1 MRLTALLSR
10 FLPALLL
17 AFGILLALLPW
28 WRNHGYLRDFYDYGT
43 FIKVNARLDAGQ
55 RPWVDF
61 TTPAQSASFLGN
73 YWAEKIGG
81 GTYQGM
87 TRGAAA
93 LIIVMVGTLA
103 LVLARRWQP
112 GWAIGLAV
120 SVAVCSASQHTII
133 FYNPIGVFALALVAW
148 GFAIAP
154 VMRWEN
160 AGWHLVAGCGLVL
173 GGINKINFHLL
184 ACGMA
189 VGWLLWAWLRGQG
202 NLGRLA
208 AGICFVVVA
217 GVIVPVAIE
226 LAWSGADLR
235 TWCYNIVQLPLQA
248 RGGRLALLADT
259 KFYLRTVHDYYGEMR
274 LPPAGAIVLLV
285 PLAAGLSA
293 WWTGRQE
300 GWRRGLF
307 SLGAGCAAGLGGAL
321 LLLTN
326 NEIVYLTLAASLVL
340 TVSIWLGFGLEPRG
354 WRFAAV
360 VLLPAA
366 VFALA
371 GWESA
376 WLGQRSQF
384 GHAVDPRS
392 DYVDGGQVDPELGY
406 LRGTRVP
413 PGWGISLQY
422 AALWRRELPPEA
434 RDCIYYGPGLEFL
447 ERVWPSRMERG
458 LPLIMSGFDVE
469 RDIEIV
475 RRTLAGPGG
484 LSHLLVVEAWDYP
497 PVPVGQ
503 LLRLRFEKER
513 VGSGFI
519 AYSRLPDDAMG
530 LRTLEH
536 MPEIGGNADP
546 SLVATKMS
554 SYQLRD
560 GRRFRGV
567 EGGAGKLDL
576 LAGSNRSTAEAV
588 LRRPAG
594 APRIAVTARFHVYA
608 VNGAERYERWRAE
621 LVLPADADELV
632 VPTPQIDGSAL
643 PLSFTVEAPTGLLAG
658 WRELTLSDSV
668 ERNRIPPR
676 FAKTSVMAYDGDD
689 AFANLLLGG
698 RLPGARVWNRHAQLV
713 NGACVIRQ
721 GGEVWIKLTGLYAK
735 IEIVTRSV
743 AGAAVPPTTS
753 TVYYKG
759 GRVELFHP
767 LPEAAPGTRRFRV
780 WSPETGGW
788 LGILNQGGNSD
799 ANAVIIEIT
808 AVERAA
814 N

>member
-1 MRLTALLSR
+1 MRLPAVMSR
-10 FLPALLL
+10 FLPVLLL
-17 AFGILLALLPW
+17 AVGMLLALLPW

-73 YWAEKIGG
+73 HWAEKIGG
-81 GTYQGM
+81 RTYQGM
-87 TRGAAA
+87 TRGAAV
-93 LIIVMVGTLA
+93 LVIVMLGTLA

-112 GWAIGLAV
+112 GWAIALAV
-120 SVAVCSASQHTII
+120 SVAICSASQHTIV

-154 VMRWEN
+154 VMRWED

-189 VGWLLWAWLRGQG
+189 VGWLLWAWVRGRSSTW
-202 NLGRLA
+202 RLA
-208 AGICFVVVA
+208 GGLGLVVVA
-217 GVIVPVAIE
+217 GGVVPVAIE

-235 TWCYNIVQLPLQA
+235 TWCYNIVQLPLLA

-259 KFYLRTVHDYYGEMR
+259 KFYLHTVHDYYGAMR
-274 LPPAGAIVLLV
+274 LPQAGAIVLLV
-285 PLAAGLSA
+285 PLAAGFIA
-293 WWTGRQE
+293 WWTGRAE
-300 GWRRGLF
+300 GWRRAVF
-307 SLGAGCAAGLGGAL
+307 SLGAGCAAGVGGAL

-354 WRFAAV
+354 WRFVAV
-360 VLLPAA
+360 VVLPAT

-384 GHAVDPRS
+384 GHALDPRS
-392 DYVDGGQVDPELGY
+392 DYVECGQLDAEFGY
-406 LRGTRVP
+406 LRGTRLP
-413 PGWGISLQY
+413 PGWGVSLQY

-434 RDCIYYGPGLEFL
+434 RDSIYYGPGLEFL
-447 ERVWPSRMERG
+447 ERVWPGRLERG
-458 LPLIMSGFDVE
+458 LPLIMSGFEVE
-469 RDIEIV
+469 RDIESV

-497 PVPVGQ
+497 PAPVGQ

-513 VGSGFI
+513 VGVGFI
-519 AYSRLPDDAMG
+519 GYSRLPDDAIG

-536 MPEIGGNADP
+536 LPEIGGNADP
-546 SLVATKMS
+546 SLVATKMPS
-554 SYQLRD
+554 LQLRD
-560 GRRFRGV
+560 GRCFRGI
-567 EGGAGKLDL
+567 EDGAGKLDF

-588 LRRPAG
+588 LQRPAG
-594 APRIAVTARFHVYA
+594 APRVAATARFRVYA
-608 VNGAERYERWRAE
+608 VNGAARYERWSAE
-621 LVLPADADELV
+621 LVLPVDTDELV
-632 VPTPQIDGSAL
+632 VPTPPIDGSSL
-643 PLSFTVEAPTGLLAG
+643 PLSFTVEAPKGVLAG
-658 WRELTLSDSV
+658 WRALTLTDSV
-668 ERNRIPPR
+668 ERNRVPPR
-676 FAKTSVMAYDGDD
+676 FAKISVMAFDDDD
-689 AFANLLLGG
+689 AFANRLLGG
-698 RLPGARVWNRHAQLV
+698 RMPGARVWSRHAQLV
-713 NGACVIRQ
+713 DGACVIRQ

-735 IEIVTRSV
+735 IEILTRSA
-743 AGAAVPPTTS
+743 AGSSAPLSTRAVF
-753 TVYYKG
+753 YKG
-759 GRVELFHP
+759 GRVEHFLT
-767 LPEAAPGTRRFRV
+767 LPDSSPETRRFRA
-780 WSPETGGW
+780 WSPENGGW
-788 LGILNQGGNSD
+788 LGIVNQSENSVPGD
-799 ANAVIIEIT
+799 VILEIT
-808 AVERAA
+808 GVERVA